1 MAEESWLRVKAWL
14 RIHLNHQ
21 THEMIHSD
29 IVHGLCQGMHGANG
43 SWGEPKYAR
52 YGWQHKSTNGGNRG
66 HSLATR
72 SMRST
77 LIQTGKQTF
86 GPAKTERSDSAP
98 MAPKTI
104 TGDQFE

>member
-43 SWGEPKYAR
+43 SWGEQKYAR

-77 LIQTGKQTF
+77 SSQIGKQTRAIQRI
-86 GPAKTERSDSAP
+86 AKFLKHE
-98 MAPKTI
+98 K
-104 TGDQFE
+104 